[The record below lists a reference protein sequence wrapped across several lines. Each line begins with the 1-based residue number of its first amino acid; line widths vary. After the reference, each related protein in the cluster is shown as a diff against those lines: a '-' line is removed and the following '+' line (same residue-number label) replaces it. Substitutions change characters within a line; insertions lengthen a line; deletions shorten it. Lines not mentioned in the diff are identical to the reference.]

1 MLPAAEPEAL
11 FAAPPALV
19 TAAPPGE
26 HCFVASATGPSP
38 EPGRYVTVCFIPTG
52 ADPQA
57 YFAAL
62 KAKPGHIL
70 GRRRPTPPLQRHVR
84 RTRRR
89 VTGTSEAPRL
99 GRRRRS
105 ANYSTRIADFS
116 RLVICR
122 VLQIWVLSP
131 PLASRLLPGP
141 VLMGVRFE

>member
-1 MLPAAEPEAL
+1 MLGLPDDALRSIDEGLVLPAAEPEAL

-62 KAKPGHIL
+62 EANPA
-70 GRRRPTPPLQRHVR
+70 
-84 RTRRR
+84 
-89 VTGTSEAPRL
+89 TS
-99 GRRRRS
+99 
-105 ANYSTRIADFS
+105 
-116 RLVICR
+116 
-122 VLQIWVLSP
+122 
-131 PLASRLLPGP
+131 
-141 VLMGVRFE
+141 